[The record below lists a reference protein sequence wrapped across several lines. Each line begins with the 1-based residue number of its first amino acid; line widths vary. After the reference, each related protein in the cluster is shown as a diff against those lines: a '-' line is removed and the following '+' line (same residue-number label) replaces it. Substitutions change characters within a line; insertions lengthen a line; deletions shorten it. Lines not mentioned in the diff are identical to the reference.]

1 MSAEQLVALAPHV
14 PGLGIDGS
22 RSGLGPGGGLAL
34 GFGERGVVHPLGE
47 DLPFASPFSSQRP
60 RGDERMNPGYAH
72 RRRFVRSCVAALVYV
87 YDHETR
93 QLSKR
98 LMTDHHSHADMSIA
112 TLHVHM
118 DEATCLEV
126 SLLKGQKSDVEHFA
140 GHVIG
145 ALILAVDERWPDL
158 HMGVHMAL
166 WPVLTL
172 VLCLWLLP
180 IAKGGLV
187 AYQWAM
193 RMHGFE
199 AAPAQN
205 NKKQESALA

>member
-1 MSAEQLVALAPHV
+1 MQRVTITIDEELMSALDQYMEAGGHRNRSEAVRDLVRA
-14 PGLGIDGS
+14 GLLKTPESDDG
-22 RSGLGPGGGLAL
+22 A
-34 GFGERGVVHPLGE
+34 
-47 DLPFASPFSSQRP
+47 
-60 RGDERMNPGYAH
+60 
-72 RRRFVRSCVAALVYV
+72 RSCVAALVYV

-145 ALILAVDERWPDL
+145 ERGVRYGQLVVVPAEVEQREGPPVDRHPTGR
-158 HMGVHMAL
+158 HAH
-166 WPVLTL
+166 
-172 VLCLWLLP
+172 
-180 IAKGGLV
+180 
-187 AYQWAM
+187 
-193 RMHGFE
+193 H
-199 AAPAQN
+199 
-205 NKKQESALA
+205 SS